1 MVTVLSL
8 PSMGS
13 FKEGSFKGFFSV
25 QKWLLGIHVIL
36 AKLVAQCPGIHS
48 LTPSKDLVLL
58 VLGSNGAQVS
68 AFCNLFYSLGFRGNP
83 AFFEVRYYPFFRFE
97 RHLHE
102 A

>member
-68 AFCNLFYSLGFRGNP
+68 AFVISSIPLVLG
-83 AFFEVRYYPFFRFE
+83 
-97 RHLHE
+97 
-102 A
+102 